1 MALGWEST
9 AHLCLTSEHLLLLA
23 VQLILHHLLLLLQLC
38 DPLLELE
45 EQ

>member
-1 MALGWEST
+1 MGCA
-9 AHLCLTSEHLLLLA
+9 AHLGLAAEHLLLLA

-38 DPLLELE
+38 DPLLELK